1 MRILNQDFFDMSA
14 NTMEY
19 SPSTCL
25 PGFAGQACYPMQ
37 TSTRCMRERK
47 NGALPEV
54 IK

>member
-25 PGFAGQACYPMQ
+25 PGFAGQACSFAGM
-37 TSTRCMRERK
+37 MIL
-47 NGALPEV
+47 GL
-54 IK
+54 